1 MNKAILV
8 IDMPKCCN
16 ECAICAS
23 YAESAFSPR
32 EYWCTVS
39 DNTDVDPYDKPKWCP
54 LKPVPDKQY
63 EGGTWTVNGYIE
75 DGFASGW
82 NTCIEEILGE

>member
-8 IDMPKCCN
+8 INVPKSCN
-16 ECAICAS
+16 ECPICAS

-39 DNTDVDPYDKPKWCP
+39 DNTGVDPYDKPKWCP
-54 LKPVPDKQY
+54 LKGIPKKRKEKYAADVGDR
-63 EGGTWTVNGYIE
+63 
-75 DGFASGW
+75 DCGFIDGW
-82 NTCIEEILGE
+82 NACIDEILWQ

>member
-1 MNKAILV
+1 MSKAVLV
-8 IDMPKCCN
+8 IDMPICCN
-16 ECAICAS
+16 ECPICAS

-54 LKPVPDKQY
+54 LKEMPLKDERVVD
-63 EGGTWTVNGYIE
+63 V
-75 DGFASGW
+75 W
-82 NTCIEEILGE
+82 NSCIDEILNKD